1 MRIIEIED
9 GSIVLDGINIKEI
22 GLDDLRGRIAII
34 PQEPLLF
41 SGTLRDN
48 LDPQHE
54 YADEEIWSSLERAQ
68 MKNVIVD
75 APAGLDTIVE
85 EHGTNYSVGQR
96 QLLCVA
102 RALLRKSKVILMDE
116 ATASID
122 LETDMKIQKTIREE
136 FSDSTVITIAHRIH
150 TIIDSDRVMVLEM
163 GELKEFDRP
172 SVLLQNSESMF
183 SQLVEKSKEVE

>member
-1 MRIIEIED
+1 
-9 GSIVLDGINIKEI
+9 
-22 GLDDLRGRIAII
+22 
-34 PQEPLLF
+34 
-41 SGTLRDN
+41 
-48 LDPQHE
+48 
-54 YADEEIWSSLERAQ
+54 

-122 LETDMKIQKTIREE
+122 LETDMKIQKTIRKE

>member
-9 GSIVLDGINIKEI
+9 GSIVLDGINIKDI

>member
-1 MRIIEIED
+1 
-9 GSIVLDGINIKEI
+9 
-22 GLDDLRGRIAII
+22 
-34 PQEPLLF
+34 
-41 SGTLRDN
+41 
-48 LDPQHE
+48 
-54 YADEEIWSSLERAQ
+54 
-68 MKNVIVD
+68 
-75 APAGLDTIVE
+75 
-85 EHGTNYSVGQR
+85 
-96 QLLCVA
+96 
-102 RALLRKSKVILMDE
+102 MDE